1 MAKRFTDFTFRSLMP
16 KAKRYERPVDGT
28 GLYASVQP
36 SGARRFVGR
45 YRSPVTGKATKITI
59 ENGVSL
65 AAANKLWAD
74 TKLAIAQGRDPAAER
89 KTEKSRIAG
98 GAAANTLAHVVT
110 RYYQDPRVKA
120 LRTASHSEAMLR
132 RNVLPAFGPRP
143 IASIKRSE
151 LLTLCDE
158 LIVSRGE
165 RTADATLRILGAV
178 CNWWQL
184 RDPTEE
190 FRSPIVRGMSR
201 YRPHQHRR
209 ARVLDDDE
217 IRALW
222 AATGE
227 LGVYGHLLR
236 FLLTTCA
243 RRSEASRLEWSE
255 LNGDVWVLPNFRNKT
270 GEELERPLSKL
281 ALSILDGLPRIE
293 GNPYVFTLGSRLLGG
308 HSRFKRQ
315 LDAKLQFAQQWQ
327 VHDLRR
333 CARSLLSRA
342 GVANDI
348 AEMCLGHVLPGIR
361 ATYDKFKYVEQK
373 RHAFESLA
381 ALIENIINPQA
392 NVVALR
398 R

>member
-1 MAKRFTDFTFRSLMP
+1 MAKLTDIAIRNLKP
-16 KAKRYERPVDGT
+16 KASRYEVPDSGCA
-28 GLYASVQP
+28 GLYCVVQ
-36 SGARRFVGR
+36 
-45 YRSPVTGKATKITI
+45 PVTGRKSFCVRYRFGGRSRKLTL
-59 ENGVSL
+59 EGGVSL
-65 AAANKLWAD
+65 AAAR
-74 TKLAIAQGRDPAAER
+74 KLAADAKLAVAQGRDPAADKREAKNR
-89 KTEKSRIAG
+89 TT
-98 GAAANTLAHVVT
+98 GAAASTLAHVVT
-110 RYYQDPRVKA
+110 KYYQDHRVKA

-132 RNVLPAFGPRP
+132 RNVLPAFGSRP

-158 LIVSRGE
+158 LIAARGE
-165 RTADATLRILGAV
+165 RTADATLKILGAV

-190 FRSPIVRGMSR
+190 FRSPIVRGMSS
-201 YRPHQHRR
+201 YRAHQHRR
-209 ARVLDDDE
+209 SRVLNDDE

-222 AATGE
+222 AAAGD
-227 LGVYGHLLR
+227 LGVYGSLLK
-236 FLLTTCA
+236 FLLASCA
-243 RRSEASRLEWSE
+243 RRSEACCMVRDE
-255 LNGDVWVLPNFRNKT
+255 LKGGTWILPASRNKV

-281 ALSILDGLPRIE
+281 ALDILDELPRIE
-293 GNPYVFTLGSRLLGG
+293 GSPYIFTLGSRPLGG

-315 LDAKLQFAQQWQ
+315 LDAKLRFAQQWQ

-373 RHAFESLA
+373 RHAFEALA
-381 ALIENIINPQA
+381 ALIENIVNPRA

-398 R
+398 S